1 MSGDAPP
8 GMLDGVVVLDVGDE
22 ATALAGELLAELG
35 ALVVR
40 VEDERG
46 DGLRSRGRL
55 WSAVHHAGKRSIAI
69 DTTTDAGWSSVAGLL
84 DAVDVVIGPLEPG
97 PATRRFLEGAA
108 ARATADPAS
117 GLGVVEVVARRGS
130 DPEPV
135 TDLTVTAAGG
145 LVWLC
150 GEPDDPPNHPAG
162 DLGFKQAALAAAEA
176 ALALVT
182 SARRIGTGG
191 HVVVSAQEAVALTTL
206 QTANANLHLWHG
218 AVPDRCAKLA
228 AYTTVAAA
236 DGRWT
241 SFTIHPP
248 NFPRFVAWAERELG
262 DTGLTGP
269 EWHDLDYVAANR
281 MQVADVVRRLAATT
295 NQDELVRE
303 GQDRGLLVLP
313 VNEVGDV
320 AVDPHLIARDF
331 FVDVAPAADHPTP
344 DASAGPRSG
353 AEPIRLA
360 GSPFRSDRGRGRRG
374 PPPRL
379 GADNQLG
386 TELAGRARPRPEP
399 TAPVRAGSVG
409 ADRPPGPLAGIRI
422 VDFCWAIAGSLGTR
436 LLADLGA
443 DVIKVESGNRLD
455 PIRYIGPQ
463 PPEQQSVDTNGVF
476 NDCSAN
482 KRAIT
487 LNLDTAQGRDLAGR
501 LIATADVVTAN
512 FTPDR
517 LERWGFDADSLEALR
532 PGLIVANLAV
542 MGTWGP
548 NAGWR
553 SYGSGL
559 VAMGGLAAHTGFE
572 GRVPECLGTL
582 HTDFTVPYF
591 AALHILAAL
600 HQRDRTGH
608 GAYLELSQYET
619 AVRLMDVELADVL
632 NGGAGPG
639 RRANRSPWS
648 WPHGVYP
655 AAGDDRWVAIAARTD
670 AERRALAGVVGT
682 AVDDVASA
690 ATVGVSDAA
699 VAAWTSGRSRST
711 IVDELRSAGVPV
723 SAVEDLADHQAD
735 PAMRELWTTVDLPAG
750 VAARVVNEPITWNG
764 ARLPLRPAPMWNEHT
779 WEVIVDELG
788 LDPEEFARLDA
799 DGVFS

>member
-1 MSGDAPP
+1 
-8 GMLDGVVVLDVGDE
+8 MLDGVVVLDLGDE

-40 VEDERG
+40 VEDEQGDVLRTRG
-46 DGLRSRGRL
+46 PL
-55 WSAVHHAGKRSIAI
+55 WSAVHHSGKRSIAI
-69 DTTTDAGWSSVAGLL
+69 DTTTDDGWSAIDGLL

-97 PATRRFLEGAA
+97 PATRRFVDRAA
-108 ARATADPAS
+108 ARAVDEPDS
-117 GLGVVEVVARRGS
+117 GLGIVEVVFRRGS

-135 TDLTVTAAGG
+135 SDLTVASAGG

-150 GEPDDPPNHPAG
+150 GEPEDPPNHPAG
-162 DLGFKQAALAAAEA
+162 DLGFKQVALAAAEA

-182 SARRIGTGG
+182 LARRTGRAG

-206 QTANANLHLWHG
+206 QTANANLHFWHG
-218 AVPDRCAKLA
+218 TVPDRSAKLA
-228 AYTTVAAA
+228 AHTTVVAG

-248 NFPRFVAWAERELG
+248 NFPRFVEWAERELG
-262 DTGLTGP
+262 DTGLTSP
-269 EWHDLDYVAANR
+269 EWLDLDYVAANR
-281 MQVADVVRRLAATT
+281 MKLADIVRSLAARTS
-295 NQDELVRE
+295 QDDLVRE
-303 GQDRGLLVLP
+303 GQERGLLVLP

-320 AVDPHLIARDF
+320 AADPHLAARGF
-331 FVDVAPAADHPTP
+331 FVDVAPVGDSTERG
-344 DASAGPRSG
+344 D
-353 AEPIRLA
+353 PIRLA
-360 GSPFRSDRGRGRRG
+360 GSPFRSNLGRMERG
-374 PPPRL
+374 PAPLL
-379 GADNQLG
+379 GADNYLL
-386 TELAGRARPRPEP
+386 TELAGTSRPRQEP
-399 TAPVRAGSVG
+399 PKPNPSGSRGAAGPSL
-409 ADRPPGPLAGIRI
+409 PLDGIRI
-422 VDFCWAIAGSLGTR
+422 VDFCWAIAGPLCTR

-455 PIRYIGPQ
+455 PIRYVGPQ
-463 PPEQQSVDTNGVF
+463 PADNRSVDTNGVF

-487 LNLDTAQGRDLAGR
+487 LNLDTGEGRELAAQ

-517 LERWGFDADSLEALR
+517 LDRWGFDAASLEALR
-532 PGLIVANLAV
+532 PELIVANLAV

-559 VAMGGLAAHTGFE
+559 VAMGGLAAHTSFD

-600 HQRDRTGH
+600 HHRDHTGR

-639 RRANRSPWS
+639 RRGNGSPWS
-648 WPHGVYP
+648 RPHGVYP
-655 AAGDDRWVAIAARTD
+655 AAGDDRWVAIAAKSEV
-670 AERRALAGVVGT
+670 ERQALAAVVG
-682 AVDDVASA
+682 AA
-690 ATVGVSDAA
+690 ATTPTELSDAH
-699 VAAWTSGRSRST
+699 VAAWTTTRSRAA
-711 IVDELRSAGVPV
+711 IVDTLRSAGVPV
-723 SAVEDLADHQAD
+723 SAVEDLSDHQAD
-735 PAMRELWTTVDLPAG
+735 PAMRELWTTLDLPAG

-764 ARLPLRPAPMWNEHT
+764 ERLPLRPAPMWNEHT
-779 WEVIVDELG
+779 WEVMVDELG
-788 LDPEEFARLDA
+788 LEPEQFAQLDA
-799 DGVFS
+799 SGVFS